1 MTAAGATP
9 SSAASVPV
17 GIVGLGLVGLAL
29 AQRLLRAGYA
39 VAGCDI
45 DPARVQALQTAG
57 GIAAPAPADVAA
69 ACNVVFLALYDG
81 DQTREVVASM
91 EALLRAGTV
100 VVDCGTADFEDA
112 SVLAQQ
118 LRAHGVAF
126 LDAPLSGS
134 SAQIAAGDA
143 VMLAGGDRAAYERI
157 EPMLDAIAAQRFHLG
172 EAGAGQRAKLATNLL
187 LGLNRAALAEALAFA
202 EALQVHGDTF
212 LDVLRATPAYSRAVD
227 TKGRRMVERNY
238 VPESR
243 IRQHRKD
250 VALMQ
255 QVAARTGFDLPL
267 TRAHAALLDAAIAAG
282 HGDLDNAA
290 IVEALR
296 AGPGTALPDTGH

>member
-1 MTAAGATP
+1 
-9 SSAASVPV
+9 
-17 GIVGLGLVGLAL
+17 
-29 AQRLLRAGYA
+29 
-39 VAGCDI
+39 
-45 DPARVQALQTAG
+45 
-57 GIAAPAPADVAA
+57 
-69 ACNVVFLALYDG
+69 VFLALYDG
-81 DQTREVVASM
+81 DQTREVVAMM
-91 EALLRAGTV
+91 EAVLRPGGI

-112 SVLAQQ
+112 SVLAGR
-118 LRAHGVAF
+118 LRAKGVAL

-143 VMLAGGDRAAYERI
+143 VMLAGGDRNAYERI
-157 EPMLDAIAAQRFHLG
+157 APMLDAIAIQRFHLG

-202 EALQVHGDTF
+202 EALHLDGETF

-243 IRQHRKD
+243 MRQHRKD

-255 QVAARTGFDLPL
+255 RVAARTGFDLPL

-282 HGDLDNAA
+282 HGELDNAA

-296 AGPGTALPDTGH
+296 PHPGALPPDTEH